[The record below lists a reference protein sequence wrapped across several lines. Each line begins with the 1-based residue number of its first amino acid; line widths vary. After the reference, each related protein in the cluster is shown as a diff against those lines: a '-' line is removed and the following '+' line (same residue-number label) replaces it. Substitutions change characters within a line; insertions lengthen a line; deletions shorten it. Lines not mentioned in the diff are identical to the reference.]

1 MKNFSQSGEQDVI
14 LNYFKD
20 YASGTFLSIGENDG
34 ETLSNVRALALT
46 GKFCGSMVECSPRA
60 FKRLEKLYEGQKKGC
75 FYLYDFAIGVK
86 NGSMTFWESD
96 THLNQGDVGLLSTA
110 NPEEL
115 KRFPGTKYEEMQVKC
130 FRWKTAL
137 NRMKF
142 KVYDFVSIDAEGMCF
157 EILEQMDLKDVKLL
171 CIETNSNKELEAK
184 ILEYTSKFSLSN
196 IIYRSAENIIISR

>member
-1 MKNFSQSGEQDVI
+1 MKFSQSNEEEVI

-20 YASGTFLSIGENDG
+20 YPSGTFLSIGENDG

-46 GKFCGSMVECSPRA
+46 GRFCGSMIECSPRA

-75 FYLYDFAIGVK
+75 FYLYDFAIGTS

-96 THLNQGDVGLLSTA
+96 THLNKGDVGLLSTA
-110 NPEEL
+110 NPEEM
-115 KRFPGTKYEEMQVKC
+115 KRFPGTKYEQMEVKC

-142 KVYDFVSIDAEGMCF
+142 KTYDFVSIDAEGMCF

-171 CIETNSNKELEAK
+171 CIEVNGDKGLESK
-184 ILEYTSKFSLSN
+184 IMEYTKTFGMSN
-196 IIYRSAENIIISR
+196 IVYRSGENIIISR